1 MPLFIWIV
9 MISMIAPVRSGVST
23 YTGPG
28 ANIAGYFGENTA
40 GNEGSGIEFGL
51 QTLVFCK
58 LKIFLFWIKPS
69 Y

>member
-40 GNEGSGIEFGL
+40 GNEGSGI
-51 QTLVFCK
+51 
-58 LKIFLFWIKPS
+58 
-69 Y
+69 